1 MLQPPKTPTPSKDQ
15 TPEAPKNNREK
26 FVVHAIRK
34 YEIEAENCF
43 DALEVARKQ
52 ISGDFDEL
60 EVYDAT
66 GKLRV
71 TDRTS
76 EAVKAGEMITII
88 GARRRQR
95 GYSGQI

>member
-76 EAVKAGEMITII
+76 EAVKAGEMIAII

-95 GYSGQI
+95 D